1 MKSETLSLKTIM
13 NEKNWFFYG
22 KQLLFNETLEKKKYI
37 YCCLQKIPDPYNAKK
52 HYQSFIRK
60 KNTNQ

>member
-1 MKSETLSLKTIM
+1 MKRIGFSKENSYCSMKHL
-13 NEKNWFFYG
+13 
-22 KQLLFNETLEKKKYI
+22 KKKNI